1 MAKTILYMR
10 KGNIPGTYAI
20 TGRNVR
26 YRTSGSTTAWID
38 SLFTKGELEQ
48 KAEQGHIIGPVV
60 VNNFKEHGHA

>member
-1 MAKTILYMR
+1 MAKTTLYMR
-10 KGNIPGTYAI
+10 VGQIPGTYAI

-48 KAEQGHIIGPVV
+48 KAEQGHLIGPVV
-60 VNNFKEHGHA
+60 VNNFKEHEHA